1 MLDNL
6 NFCELNNFELWLVIR
21 IYFVASVPIILMLYS
36 LWTKKISLS
45 VLYTL
50 ICAFIIAALGW
61 EIWLTYGL
69 AGGLPVD
76 ERRSAMLTCAIPVDL
91 NWFLNS
97 LADVTVVWIGL
108 LLARFIYRGKQS
120 PFLEW
125 KWPAFLILLFWFL
138 IQNIYVEAFIYH
150 MQLGS
155 NGDLS
160 WAPMSPL
167 GSWFNP
173 TLFEI
178 VGRPITLQ
186 AQICWILVTPIIY
199 ALSIFFYNRYKK

>member
-36 LWTKKISLS
+36 LWTRKISLS

-50 ICAFIIAALGW
+50 MCTFIIAALGW

-91 NWFLNS
+91 NC
-97 LADVTVVWIGL
+97 L
-108 LLARFIYRGKQS
+108 L
-120 PFLEW
+120 
-125 KWPAFLILLFWFL
+125 
-138 IQNIYVEAFIYH
+138 
-150 MQLGS
+150 
-155 NGDLS
+155 
-160 WAPMSPL
+160 
-167 GSWFNP
+167 
-173 TLFEI
+173 
-178 VGRPITLQ
+178 TLQ
-186 AQICWILVTPIIY
+186 QY
-199 ALSIFFYNRYKK
+199 

>member
-6 NFCELNNFELWLVIR
+6 NFCELKNFELWLVIR

-36 LWTKKISLS
+36 LWTRRISLS

-50 ICAFIIAALGW
+50 MCTFIIAALGW

-76 ERRSAMLTCAIPVDL
+76 ERRSAMMTCAIPVDL
-91 NWFLNS
+91 NWLLNS

-125 KWPAFLILLFWFL
+125 KWPAFFILLIWFL

-160 WAPMSPL
+160 WAPMSPF

-173 TLFEI
+173 TLFKI

-186 AQICWILVTPIIY
+186 AQTCWILVTPIIY

>member
-91 NWFLNS
+91 NWVLNS

-125 KWPAFLILLFWFL
+125 KWSVFLILLFWFL
-138 IQNIYVEAFIYH
+138 IQNIYVEVFIYH
-150 MQLGS
+150 MQ
-155 NGDLS
+155 
-160 WAPMSPL
+160 
-167 GSWFNP
+167 
-173 TLFEI
+173 
-178 VGRPITLQ
+178 
-186 AQICWILVTPIIY
+186 Y
-199 ALSIFFYNRYKK
+199 IFL

>member
-36 LWTKKISLS
+36 LWTRKISLS

-50 ICAFIIAALGW
+50 MCTFIIAALGW

-76 ERRSAMLTCAIPVDL
+76 ERRSAMMTCAIPVNL
-91 NWFLNS
+91 NWLLNS

-125 KWPAFLILLFWFL
+125 KWSAFLILLIWFL

-160 WAPMSPL
+160 WAPMSPF

-173 TLFEI
+173 TLFKI

-186 AQICWILVTPIIY
+186 AQTCWILVTPIIY

>member
-1 MLDNL
+1 
-6 NFCELNNFELWLVIR
+6 
-21 IYFVASVPIILMLYS
+21 
-36 LWTKKISLS
+36 
-45 VLYTL
+45 
-50 ICAFIIAALGW
+50 
-61 EIWLTYGL
+61 
-69 AGGLPVD
+69 
-76 ERRSAMLTCAIPVDL
+76 
-91 NWFLNS
+91 
-97 LADVTVVWIGL
+97 
-108 LLARFIYRGKQS
+108 
-120 PFLEW
+120 
-125 KWPAFLILLFWFL
+125 
-138 IQNIYVEAFIYH
+138 

>member
-6 NFCELNNFELWLVIR
+6 NFCELNNFELWLVMR

-36 LWTKKISLS
+36 LWTRKISLS

-50 ICAFIIAALGW
+50 ICTFIIAGLGW

-125 KWPAFLILLFWFL
+125 KWPAFFILLIWFL
-138 IQNIYVEAFIYH
+138 LQNIYVEAFIYH

-160 WAPMSPL
+160 WAPMSPF